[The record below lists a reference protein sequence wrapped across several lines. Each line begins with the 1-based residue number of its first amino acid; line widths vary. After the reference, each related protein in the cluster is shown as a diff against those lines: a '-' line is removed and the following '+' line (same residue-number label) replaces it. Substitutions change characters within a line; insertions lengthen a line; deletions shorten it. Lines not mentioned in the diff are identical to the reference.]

1 VGRSRMNRIAGT
13 PLYKKVTIRSANTIR
28 RLNELTAAF
37 TGAGGSWPHLR
48 FRFRMPHEIRANRQ
62 RLLGMVNGFML
73 SQALHAFTVLGL
85 ADLIKD
91 GRRVAADLAAAAKA
105 DPTAVNRLLR
115 ALAAAGVLDE
125 DEQGGFALTPLG
137 EGLREDAPGS
147 LAGWTALVG
156 SENFWANWGRLTD
169 SVRTGETG
177 WRLRLDT
184 NAWDYRAGHPEENR
198 RFDRAMVSI
207 TGASADTIAEDY
219 DFSRFGT
226 IVDVGGGNGTLI
238 AQVLGHHSAVRGV
251 LFDQPH
257 VVEGAA
263 PLLEAHGV
271 LERCRVVGG
280 SFFESVPE
288 GGDGYVLKSIL
299 HDWYDPEAVRI
310 LETVRA
316 AMGPGAALL
325 VVERVL
331 EPPNQ
336 GLSGKLGDLNMLVN
350 PGGTER
356 TREEWALLLAAG
368 GFGLSEVHPTQGA
381 YSVLESRPV

>member
-1 VGRSRMNRIAGT
+1 MPLAGAPRPRAPSSSPVIPSQAFQVAKTVNREAGPARCRYRKTAPLRSRSMADET
-13 PLYKKVTIRSANTIR
+13 
-28 RLNELTAAF
+28 
-37 TGAGGSWPHLR
+37 
-48 FRFRMPHEIRANRQ
+48 RATRQ

-73 SQALHAFTVLGL
+73 SQALYAFTILGF
-85 ADLIKD
+85 ADLIGD
-91 GRRVAADLAAAAKA
+91 GRRMAADLAAAAKA
-105 DPTAVNRLLR
+105 DPAATKRLLR

-125 DEQGGFALTPLG
+125 DEHGRFALTPIG

-156 SENFWANWGRLTD
+156 SENFWVNWGGLTN
-169 SVRTGETG
+169 SVRTGKTG
-177 WRLRLDT
+177 WRLRLDVD
-184 NAWDYRAGHPEENR
+184 AWDYRAQHPEENR
-198 RFDRAMVSI
+198 RFDRGMVSI
-207 TGASADTIAEDY
+207 TSASADTVAEDY

-226 IVDVGGGNGTLI
+226 IVDVGGGRGTLI
-238 AQVLGHHSAVRGV
+238 GQVLGRNPAANGV

-257 VVEGAA
+257 VVDAAA
-263 PLLEAHGV
+263 PLLKAQGV
-271 LERCRVVGG
+271 RERCQVVGG
-280 SFFESVPE
+280 SFFESVPQ
-288 GGDGYVLKSIL
+288 GGDAYVLKSVL

-316 AMGPGAALL
+316 ATRQGAVLL

-356 TREEWALLLAAG
+356 TREEWDRLLAAG
-368 GFGLSEVHPTQGA
+368 GFGLVGVLPTRGM
-381 YSVLESRPV
+381 YSLLESTPV